1 MMASLVSWCRGVMDV
16 WWQDDAVVW
25 LAMVACHRAPAPPAL
40 AVRYLRTPCGRA
52 ETAPR
57 VLVFSHS
64 LTDAPRS
71 PAFVPPSGACLA
83 LSMSWLSNMATEKL
97 ELVQPRTLGA
107 ASRVEGV
114 TPAAVIQLMQHV
126 KHGHYRST
134 SNPDSA

>member
-1 MMASLVSWCRGVMDV
+1 
-16 WWQDDAVVW
+16 
-25 LAMVACHRAPAPPAL
+25 
-40 AVRYLRTPCGRA
+40 
-52 ETAPR
+52 
-57 VLVFSHS
+57 
-64 LTDAPRS
+64 
-71 PAFVPPSGACLA
+71 
-83 LSMSWLSNMATEKL
+83 MSWLSNMATEKL